1 MLLTIRVTCR
11 VFFQAARVPANGVVK
26 NEWQMNQEGTILLD
40 SDDEATVIDSMELSD
55 EDEPNS
61 SDQVEPPI
69 HSPPMIWPC
78 SPPSTVDGDFER
90 SASEPEESSEPSP
103 LRKKRFRRDSSSDR
117 DSAHQTEISSCL
129 KNIHQRH
136 CASNVHYL
144 TRCLLCPS
152 KVNKTNIVS
161 HYVNDHPD
169 REVFIS
175 RPSPKM
181 VERLLS
187 TRSPRALVRSDKS
200 KRIEFTHFCY
210 FCEGD
215 LTKTSHIWERHLSTH
230 TGEFMFCCRT
240 CNKYFS
246 RASTHCC
253 PKNILEKTAN
263 DFSSTQ
269 GKRIN
274 CYLCK
279 CCNFLQMNEA
289 NLIRH
294 LQNEH
299 EIEADLKSHYVE
311 VVLLPE
317 RVLYKPGRPKKK
329 LRN

>member
-1 MLLTIRVTCR
+1 M
-11 VFFQAARVPANGVVK
+11 
-26 NEWQMNQEGTILLD
+26 D
-40 SDDEATVIDSMELSD
+40 SDNEATVIDSIELSD
-55 EDEPNS
+55 EDEPDS
-61 SDQVEPPI
+61 SDQVEPSI

-78 SPPSTVDGDFER
+78 SPPSTVDGDFEM
-90 SASEPEESSEPSP
+90 SASEPEESSAAEESSEPSP
-103 LRKKRFRRDSSSDR
+103 PRKKRFRRDSSSDR
-117 DSAHQTEISSCL
+117 DSAHQAELSSCL
-129 KNIHQRH
+129 KNIHRRH
-136 CASNVHYL
+136 YASNVHYL

-152 KVNKTNIVS
+152 KVNKMNIVS

-187 TRSPRALVRSDKS
+187 TPSPRALVPSAKS
-200 KRIEFTHFCY
+200 EFTHFCY

-215 LTKTSHIWERHLSTH
+215 LTKTSHLWERHLSTH
-230 TGEFMFCCRT
+230 TGEYMFCCRT

-246 RASTHCC
+246 MLSTHCC
-253 PKNILEKTAN
+253 PKNIMERTAN

-269 GKRIN
+269 GRRIN
-274 CYLCK
+274 GYLCK
-279 CCNFLQMNEA
+279 CCNFLQMNRA

-299 EIEADLKSHYVE
+299 EIESDLKSHYVE

-317 RVLYKPGRPKKK
+317 RVLYKRGPDKGRRKKK
-329 LRN
+329 CH